1 MPKLNNGIVAHT
13 FLNIYETITSF
24 CQVLKETHTKE
35 NWFLF
40 SASRRICRRMQTVI
54 EKADKLLSKA
64 SWAVV
69 S

>member
-40 SASRRICRRMQTVI
+40 SASRRRLHADIC
-54 EKADKLLSKA
+54 KLLSKA